1 MKTYY
6 EIDFTVS
13 CTKRTKMTDVELQ
26 TLLDEA
32 HRANI
37 IPNNEINKEKLI
49 EVLNCDPQFE
59 SRLEEG
65 EIVGSYI
72 VDIDLKEINY

>member
-6 EIDFTVS
+6 EIDFTLS

-26 TLLDEA
+26 TLLDGA
-32 HRANI
+32 YRANI
-37 IPNNEINKEKLI
+37 IPNSEVTKENLL
-49 EVLNCDPQFE
+49 EVLINDARFE

-65 EIVGSYI
+65 QVVG
-72 VDIDLKEINY
+72 VENGDINLKEINY